1 MVYIFSLESYRRNQN
16 GVGHFLHTA
25 KSFSFNYNP
34 YLSPADIACQKI

>member
-25 KSFSFNYNP
+25 KSFSFNYI
-34 YLSPADIACQKI
+34 LILALLT